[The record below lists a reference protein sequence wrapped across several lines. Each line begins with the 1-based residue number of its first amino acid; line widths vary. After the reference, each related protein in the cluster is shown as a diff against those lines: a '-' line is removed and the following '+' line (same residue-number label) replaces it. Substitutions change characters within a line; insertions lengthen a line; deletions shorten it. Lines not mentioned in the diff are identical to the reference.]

1 MNARRYVVCGVV
13 SVALH
18 SLALSA
24 QQPPL
29 PQFAIS
35 DAHAGSRVAI
45 QLVAAH
51 VPPPEPIAE
60 KSTDEKVEKVT
71 EPKDRNSTP
80 VEKRSVVEN
89 PKIEKPKIEK
99 PVVDKPNLDKPIAK
113 KPKTIEPKPVQK
125 KISKPADN
133 AKPIEKIKP
142 IEKPKKQATDNKPI
156 DTRANAQMNQ
166 AKDSAPVMVERPQF
180 KVRPSQ
186 PAYPRMAMRKGMQGN
201 VLIEVWLDEGGKQ
214 IKQAL
219 VKSSGFDLLDSAA
232 MSAVKKWRFQSHTV
246 NGVALA
252 HRVRIPVRFNLD

>member
-24 QQPPL
+24 QQPPR

-80 VEKRSVVEN
+80 VEKRSVVE
-89 PKIEKPKIEK
+89 KPKIEK
-99 PVVDKPNLDKPIAK
+99 QVVDKPNLDKQIVK

-156 DTRANAQMNQ
+156 DTRTNAQMNQ
-166 AKDSAPVMVERPQF
+166 AKDSAPVIVERPQF

>member
-1 MNARRYVVCGVV
+1 MNVRRYVVCGVV

-24 QQPPL
+24 QQPPP

-35 DAHAGSRVAI
+35 DAHAGNRVAI

-60 KSTDEKVEKVT
+60 KSTDEKAEKVT
-71 EPKDRNSTP
+71 EPKT
-80 VEKRSVVEN
+80 EKSPTEKPSIEEKPR
-89 PKIEKPKIEK
+89 IEKPKIEK
-99 PVVDKPNLDKPIAK
+99 PVLDKPIAK
-113 KPKTIEPKPVQK
+113 KTKTKEHKPVQK
-125 KISKPADN
+125 KTPKPTEKANPLEKTHPQEKAKPLDK
-133 AKPIEKIKP
+133 AKPIEKP
-142 IEKPKKQATDNKPI
+142 V
-156 DTRANAQMNQ
+156 DTVSNSAMNQ

-186 PAYPRMAMRKGMQGN
+186 PTYPRMAMRKGMQGN
-201 VLIEVWLDEGGKQ
+201 VLIEVWLDESGNQ

-232 MSAVKKWRFQSHTV
+232 ISAVKKWRFQSHTV